1 MSHISEGGSD
11 DGDEEDVELLLAPVA
26 VIGAPTP
33 AMPRIITSR
42 QRKAPRHHPDPH
54 FYHLVQIFRTL
65 PPSRQVMTVQHL
77 FVLSQFQEGL
87 LGDPFSHGSN
97 LPTKRRV
104 LWAKMRSRI

>member
-42 QRKAPRHHPDPH
+42 QRKAPE
-54 FYHLVQIFRTL
+54 T
-65 PPSRQVMTVQHL
+65 PSRSTFL
-77 FVLSQFQEGL
+77 PSRSDLSYAS
-87 LGDPFSHGSN
+87 P
-97 LPTKRRV
+97 PA
-104 LWAKMRSRI
+104 AK